1 MMSNIF
7 RGIAAFCVATVL
19 TQAILLS
26 YFLIQG
32 TMNRKTA
39 VQLIA
44 LVNGIDVTGN
54 RLQEFLRRSEEYEK
68 PSFEEILDERK
79 MKSLDMDVRLRSQ
92 QEFRDELSI
101 MLADLRT
108 DQDRFSNRLL
118 AFRTEL
124 KELKQEAE
132 ESGIQEVQRTIQGL
146 EPEQAKEQLLIMYD
160 DKRIDDVVTILQA
173 MSTDARKDILAEF
186 TTPADVDIL
195 ADVLRRIG
203 EGKYPVSWK
212 QPRDH
217 DQPATA

>member
-1 MMSNIF
+1 MSNIF

-54 RLQEFLRRSEEYEK
+54 RLQEFLRQSEEYEQ

-132 ESGIQEVQRTIQGL
+132 ESGIQEVQRTI
-146 EPEQAKEQLLIMYD
+146 
-160 DKRIDDVVTILQA
+160 
-173 MSTDARKDILAEF
+173 
-186 TTPADVDIL
+186 
-195 ADVLRRIG
+195 
-203 EGKYPVSWK
+203 
-212 QPRDH
+212 
-217 DQPATA
+217 

>member
-1 MMSNIF
+1 M
-7 RGIAAFCVATVL
+7 
-19 TQAILLS
+19 S

-54 RLQEFLRRSEEYEK
+54 RLQEFLRRSEEYEQ
-68 PSFEEILDERK
+68 PSFNEILDERK
-79 MKSLDMDVRLRSQ
+79 MKSLDMDVRQRSE

-101 MLADLRT
+101 MLADLST
-108 DQDRFSNRLL
+108 DQDGFSNRLL

-132 ESGIQEVQRTIQGL
+132 ESGIQDVQRTIQGL

-160 DKRIDDVVTILQA
+160 DKRIGDVV
-173 MSTDARKDILAEF
+173 
-186 TTPADVDIL
+186 
-195 ADVLRRIG
+195 
-203 EGKYPVSWK
+203 
-212 QPRDH
+212 
-217 DQPATA
+217 

>member
-19 TQAILLS
+19 TQVILLS

-54 RLQEFLRRSEEYEK
+54 RLQEFLRRSEEYEQ

-203 EGKYPVSWK
+203 DGMPVSSLINETN
-212 QPRDH
+212 DNL
-217 DQPATA
+217 

>member
-19 TQAILLS
+19 TQVILLS

-54 RLQEFLRRSEEYEK
+54 RLQEFLRQSEEYEQ

-203 EGKYPVSWK
+203 EGMPVSSLINETN
-212 QPRDH
+212 DNL
-217 DQPATA
+217 

>member
-19 TQAILLS
+19 TQVILLS

-54 RLQEFLRRSEEYEK
+54 RLQEFLRRSEEYENQV
-68 PSFEEILDERK
+68 LRK
-79 MKSLDMDVRLRSQ
+79 SSTSENEKLDMDVRLRSQ

-101 MLADLRT
+101 MLADFALTRI
-108 DQDRFSNRLL
+108 DSQSL

-132 ESGIQEVQRTIQGL
+132 ESGIQEVQRTI
-146 EPEQAKEQLLIMYD
+146 
-160 DKRIDDVVTILQA
+160 
-173 MSTDARKDILAEF
+173 
-186 TTPADVDIL
+186 
-195 ADVLRRIG
+195 
-203 EGKYPVSWK
+203 
-212 QPRDH
+212 
-217 DQPATA
+217 

>member
-54 RLQEFLRRSEEYEK
+54 RLQEFLRRSEEYEQ

-173 MSTDARKDILAEF
+173 MSTDARKVILAEF

-203 EGKYPVSWK
+203 EGMPVSSLINETN
-212 QPRDH
+212 DNL
-217 DQPATA
+217 

>member
-1 MMSNIF
+1 MSNIF

-19 TQAILLS
+19 TQVILLS

-54 RLQEFLRRSEEYEK
+54 RLQEFLRQSEEYEQ

-203 EGKYPVSWK
+203 EGMPVSSLINETN
-212 QPRDH
+212 DNL
-217 DQPATA
+217 

>member
-54 RLQEFLRRSEEYEK
+54 RLQEFLRRSEEYEQ

-203 EGKYPVSWK
+203 EGSFIMINETN
-212 QPRDH
+212 DNL
-217 DQPATA
+217 

>member
-19 TQAILLS
+19 TQVILLS

-54 RLQEFLRRSEEYEK
+54 RLQEFLRRSEEYEQ

-203 EGKYPVSWK
+203 EGMPVSSLINETN
-212 QPRDH
+212 DNL
-217 DQPATA
+217 

>member
-19 TQAILLS
+19 TQVILLS
-26 YFLIQG
+26 CFLIQG

-54 RLQEFLRRSEEYEK
+54 RLQEFLRRSEEYEQ

-132 ESGIQEVQRTIQGL
+132 ESGIQEVQRTI
-146 EPEQAKEQLLIMYD
+146 
-160 DKRIDDVVTILQA
+160 
-173 MSTDARKDILAEF
+173 
-186 TTPADVDIL
+186 
-195 ADVLRRIG
+195 
-203 EGKYPVSWK
+203 
-212 QPRDH
+212 
-217 DQPATA
+217 